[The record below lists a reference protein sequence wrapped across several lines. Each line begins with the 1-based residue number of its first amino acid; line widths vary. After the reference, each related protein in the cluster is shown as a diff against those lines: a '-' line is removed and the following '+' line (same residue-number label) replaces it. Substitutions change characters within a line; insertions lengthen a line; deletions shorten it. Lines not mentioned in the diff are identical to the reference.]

1 MRSILVVDDVKV
13 WRDAVCRI
21 LGTRPGLQV
30 IAQAADGEEA
40 VQLAGKLKPDLIVLD
55 IGLPKLDGLHAAAQ
69 IFDLS
74 PASKVVFLSQDN
86 DPEIVQAA
94 LSIGPSA
101 YVYKPKATTEL
112 LYAIKATF
120 EASVHE
126 HP

>member
-1 MRSILVVDDVKV
+1 MCSILVVDDVKV

-40 VQLAGKLKPDLIVLD
+40 VQLAEELKPDLIVLD

-69 IFDLS
+69 ISKLS
-74 PASKVVFLSQDN
+74 PASKVIFLSQEN
-86 DPEIVQAA
+86 DPDTVQAA
-94 LSIGPSA
+94 LSIGLSA

-112 LYAIKATF
+112 LCAVKATL
-120 EASVHE
+120 EETDHE
-126 HP
+126 

>member
-1 MRSILVVDDVKV
+1 MRRILVVDDVKV

-21 LGTRPGLQV
+21 LATRPGLQV

-40 VQLAGKLKPDLIVLD
+40 VQLAGELKPDLIVLD
-55 IGLPKLDGLHAAAQ
+55 IGLPKLDGLHAAAR
-69 IFDLS
+69 ISELS

-94 LSIGPSA
+94 LSIGLSA

-112 LYAIKATF
+112 LYAIKATL
-120 EASVHE
+120 EASVDE